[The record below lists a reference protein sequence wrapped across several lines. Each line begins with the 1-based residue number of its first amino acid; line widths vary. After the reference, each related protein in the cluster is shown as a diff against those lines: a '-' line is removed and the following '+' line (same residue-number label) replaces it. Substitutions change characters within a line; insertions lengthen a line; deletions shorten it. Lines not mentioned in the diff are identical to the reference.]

1 MKICRYLF
9 TLISLNYFSGKRN
22 GKELVNRFLEVG
34 ATVAHVSQ
42 DGHISASD
50 KDNVVQEI
58 DELAQAVIDFL
69 DEIELP
75 E

>member
-1 MKICRYLF
+1 MKVLKYIF
-9 TLISLNYFSGKRN
+9 TLVLLNYFSGKHN

-34 ATVAHVSQ
+34 AVMAQVSQ

-50 KDNVVQEI
+50 KDKVVQEI
-58 DELAQAVIDFL
+58 DELAQAMIDFL

-75 E
+75 K

>member
-1 MKICRYLF
+1 MAAA
-9 TLISLNYFSGKRN
+9 NYFSGKHN

-34 ATVAHVSQ
+34 AVMAQVSQ

-50 KDNVVQEI
+50 KDKVVQEI
-58 DELAQAVIDFL
+58 DELAQAMIDFL

-75 E
+75 K

>member
-1 MKICRYLF
+1 MKVLKYIF
-9 TLISLNYFSGKRN
+9 TLVSLNYFSGKHN

-34 ATVAHVSQ
+34 AVMAQVSQ

-50 KDNVVQEI
+50 KDKVVQEI
-58 DELAQAVIDFL
+58 DELAQAMIDFL

-75 E
+75 K